1 MQASFLIDVG
11 DKAQVSIIS
20 FSATRPS
27 LTSHRG
33 SYFFRITQADSFQ
46 VKAIAA
52 IVKAFKW
59 RKIVSIYVDN
69 EFGDGIIP
77 FLVDAL
83 QEVDANVSYQSVISL
98 TATNDEIELKLSNLM
113 NMQTRVFVVH
123 MLPPLASR
131 LFIVAKKKGM
141 MGRGYTWIVIDAITN
156 EFNSK
161 PLIFYQSMQGVL
173 GIRNYVPGIK
183 RLESFKRDW
192 QKRFLRYYPTIEE
205 IPELNVFGLWAYDAA
220 WR

>member
-46 VKAIAA
+46 GKAIAA

-141 MGRGYTWIVIDAITN
+141 MGPS
-156 EFNSK
+156 E
-161 PLIFYQSMQGVL
+161 
-173 GIRNYVPGIK
+173 
-183 RLESFKRDW
+183 
-192 QKRFLRYYPTIEE
+192 
-205 IPELNVFGLWAYDAA
+205 FGLVNGQLQSFVFEIVNVVGNERRSVGFWTPKAGLTTSL
-220 WR
+220 RHSGRKRELRPII